1 MDCMVQ
7 VGYVLEGVEVVVAG
21 LSTQE
26 IDHFCHRHLPPKPLV
41 VAASPGLPR
50 FWVARLSNRLYQA
63 RRDDEPL
70 ESPTSQARAE
80 AQLANHLHLW
90 VAEHCRQRI
99 MIHAGVV
106 AWGTRVLLLPG
117 RSMSGKSTLVEALCR
132 HGASYWS
139 DDLAVVHPEGRTS
152 PYVLPLSRRLTRDAV
167 FMPQPAQ
174 RSATVVAVL
183 FSHFHKAGN
192 NRLRP
197 LGQAHGLRQLLGHC
211 PALSRHPERVLP
223 IAADLARRVTF
234 HHLQRGE
241 AEGVVDK
248 VRSLMFTSTSSSS

>member
-1 MDCMVQ
+1 MVQ
-7 VGYVLEGVEVVVAG
+7 IGYSLEGVEVVVAAR
-21 LSTQE
+21 SIQE
-26 IDHFCHRHLPPKPLV
+26 IDHFCHHHLPPQPLV
-41 VAASPGLPR
+41 VAPSPGSPR
-50 FWVARLSNRLYQA
+50 FWVAPLSHRLYQA

-70 ESPTSQARAE
+70 ESPTSRARAE

-106 AWGTRVLLLPG
+106 AWGSRVLLLPG

-139 DDLAVVHPEGRTS
+139 DDLAVVHPQGRTS
-152 PYVLPLSRRLTRDAV
+152 PYVLPLSRRLTRDTLV
-167 FMPQPAQ
+167 MPAPAEE
-174 RSATVVAVL
+174 SATVVAVI
-183 FSHFHKAGN
+183 FSCFHKAGN
-192 NRLRP
+192 DRLRP
-197 LGQAHGLRQLLGHC
+197 LGQADGLRQLLGHC

-223 IAADLARRVTF
+223 IAAALARRVTF
-234 HHLQRGE
+234 HQLQRGE

-248 VRSLMFTSTSSSS
+248 VRSLISTSPSSSR